1 MNEYFML
8 HGIDTSIKMKDK
20 IDRAFRPLINPSPER
35 YAEMTHN
42 RLGHCPLLLPNGYCE
57 LHSKL
62 GEDALPSICRLY
74 PRAPKFDYHIE
85 SSCANSCERT
95 LELLFENEE
104 PISFETIPLSFK
116 LSLTS
121 KSRSEEERRSYKNLR
136 DKCFQILSNRR
147 ISLSTRILQLGKLF
161 ATLDLEPN
169 YDYSDF
175 FVEIPKQNGNRKM
188 TFELLLSLCDFFK
201 EKNPSITDYCVF
213 TQNYFQNEDILSF
226 STKAI
231 NHFDSVITN
240 HEILLEK
247 AIINE
252 LFFRQFPF
260 QEYTRNFTDEFI
272 SLCGMVSFVQFLS
285 ITMMT
290 EKTTIEDYIDIM
302 ATIFRAVTHTRFEQN
317 IMILLKNEGF
327 ADFEHLSEMLNS
339 F

>member
-1 MNEYFML
+1 
-8 HGIDTSIKMKDK
+8 
-20 IDRAFRPLINPSPER
+20 
-35 YAEMTHN
+35 
-42 RLGHCPLLLPNGYCE
+42 
-57 LHSKL
+57 
-62 GEDALPSICRLY
+62 
-74 PRAPKFDYHIE
+74 
-85 SSCANSCERT
+85 
-95 LELLFENEE
+95 
-104 PISFETIPLSFK
+104 
-116 LSLTS
+116 
-121 KSRSEEERRSYKNLR
+121 
-136 DKCFQILSNRR
+136 
-147 ISLSTRILQLGKLF
+147 
-161 ATLDLEPN
+161 
-169 YDYSDF
+169 
-175 FVEIPKQNGNRKM
+175 M